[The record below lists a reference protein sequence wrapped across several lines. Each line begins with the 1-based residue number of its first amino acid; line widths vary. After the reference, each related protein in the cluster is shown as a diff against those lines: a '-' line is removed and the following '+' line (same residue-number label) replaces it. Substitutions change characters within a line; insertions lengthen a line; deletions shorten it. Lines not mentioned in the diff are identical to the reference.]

1 MPRHSLSRRIWSA
14 DVKAFNIVGYILVG
28 LFACLC
34 TLPFYVVLISSF
46 ENQSVLI
53 ASGYSL
59 TIRSFTLENY
69 RLCLEEPTRILNAY
83 STTIGVTLVGT
94 LLSVFVC
101 TMTGFVLSRKDFVGR
116 NAMSFF
122 FYFTTLFSGGL
133 APWYIICTRYLK
145 FKNSYL
151 GLVLPMV
158 FSVWNMIISKNFMKS
173 VPDAIVESAK
183 IDGANDFSIYI
194 RLILPVCKPLIAT
207 IGLFSALTFW
217 NDWYN
222 CMLFVTK
229 EEMYTLQ
236 YYLQKM
242 LSDAEALTRLAGK
255 TNTVIAK
262 TVPIEGMKM
271 AMTVITTGPILLLYP
286 FVQKYFVK
294 GLTLGAVKG

>member
-1 MPRHSLSRRIWSA
+1 MKMHTSSSRVWTS
-14 DVKAFNIVGYILVG
+14 DVKAFNVFGYSLIG
-28 LFACLC
+28 LFTLICV
-34 TLPFYVVLISSF
+34 LPFYLIVIASF
-46 ENQSVLI
+46 ENQANLI
-53 ASGYSL
+53 VDGYSL
-59 TIRSFTLENY
+59 VVRDFSLENY
-69 RLCLEEPTRILNAY
+69 ALCLEDPMDIFNAY
-83 STTIGVTLVGT
+83 KTTISVTLVGT
-94 LLSVFVC
+94 FLAVWLC

-116 NAMSFF
+116 NAWSFF
-122 FYFTTLFSGGL
+122 FFFTTLFSGGL

-145 FKNSYL
+145 FKNSFW
-151 GLVLPMV
+151 GLMLPMV
-158 FSVWNMIISKNFMKS
+158 FSVWNMIISKSFMKGI
-173 VPDAIVESAK
+173 PDAIVESAK
-183 IDGANDFSIYI
+183 IDGANDFTIYL
-194 RLILPVCKPLIAT
+194 RLILPVSKPLIAT

-229 EEMYTLQ
+229 EHMYTLQ

-255 TNTVIAK
+255 TNAVVVK

-294 GLTLGAVKG
+294 GLTIGAVKG